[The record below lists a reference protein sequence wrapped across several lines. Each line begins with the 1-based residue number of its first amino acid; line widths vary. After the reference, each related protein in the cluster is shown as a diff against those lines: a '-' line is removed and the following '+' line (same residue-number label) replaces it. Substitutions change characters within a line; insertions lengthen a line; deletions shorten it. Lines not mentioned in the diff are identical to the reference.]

1 MSRERVRSGALEEG
15 VELVASRHERERDR
29 DDRHDLRRRHD
40 RHKRSCLPE
49 LTNDSSHAR
58 HPRDRTPVGHAFGN
72 GLSTPSSRRRGRGG
86 TREGDSLPL
95 RMSYGFETAAAIFAI
110 R

>member
-1 MSRERVRSGALEEG
+1 MRSGALEEG
-15 VELVASRHERERDR
+15 VELVASRHERERNR

-49 LTNDSSHAR
+49 LTNDASHAR
-58 HPRDRTPVGHAFGN
+58 HPMDRLPVGHAFGN
-72 GLSTPSSRRRGRGG
+72 GLLRPSSRRRSRGG
-86 TREGDSLPL
+86 TRGPGDSLSL
-95 RMSYGFETAAAIFAI
+95 RMSYGFETPAATFAI